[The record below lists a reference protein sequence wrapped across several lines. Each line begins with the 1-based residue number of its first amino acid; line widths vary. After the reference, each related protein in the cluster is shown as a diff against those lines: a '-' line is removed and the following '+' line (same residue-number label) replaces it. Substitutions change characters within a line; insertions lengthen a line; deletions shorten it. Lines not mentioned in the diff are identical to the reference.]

1 MHASTLL
8 LWFLSSPQHSS
19 RVEFETSLSLSLS
32 FSDASVFD
40 DDDQITKRKS
50 ICFEEKK
57 EEKN

>member
-8 LWFLSSPQHSS
+8 PSFRRRRSTRRKWSSKL
-19 RVEFETSLSLSLS
+19 LSLSLS

-57 EEKN
+57 EEKK